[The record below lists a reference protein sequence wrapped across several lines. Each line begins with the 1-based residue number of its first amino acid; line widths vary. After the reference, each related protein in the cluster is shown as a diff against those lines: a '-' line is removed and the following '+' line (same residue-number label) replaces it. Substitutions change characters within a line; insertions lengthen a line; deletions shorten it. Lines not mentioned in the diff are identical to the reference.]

1 MTDSISKTLQILFSK
16 VAFIFL
22 LFNFSEVHSQELIKT
37 LSSPDGKLSVN
48 VLVKNGTASYSVSYK
63 GKV

>member
-22 LFNFSEVHSQELIKT
+22 LFNFSDVHSQELIKT

-48 VLVKNGTASYSVSYK
+48 VLVKSVEYMGNSYNK
-63 GKV
+63 